1 MISSRT
7 WTTSTPCLESRVAF
21 GCFALLCALAAH
33 GCTCRIIHG
42 LDVLEAMENM
52 KVDAKDRPVH
62 EIKIQSV
69 KIHSNPLADSD
80 A

>member
-1 MISSRT
+1 
-7 WTTSTPCLESRVAF
+7 
-21 GCFALLCALAAH
+21 
-33 GCTCRIIHG
+33 
-42 LDVLEAMENM
+42 MENM